1 MDPQFAKIVESLA
14 PKLAELLAMP
24 PLQYG
29 SIPMTLP
36 ERGVYLFS
44 EGRRHL
50 YVGRSNALRKRF
62 HRHFTHPRGAAF
74 AFLLARDATG
84 MKQRNYKK
92 GSGLTRAELMKNPAF
107 KRAFENAKLYMR
119 KMHYRCVEENDPVKQ
134 ALLEI
139 YCATVLRT
147 RHNDFDNH

>member
-1 MDPQFAKIVESLA
+1 MDPKFAKLVESLA
-14 PKLAELLAMP
+14 PKLAELVAMC
-24 PLQYG
+24 PLRHG
-29 SIPMTLP
+29 SIPMDLP

-44 EGRRHL
+44 KGRRHL
-50 YVGRSNALRKRF
+50 YVGRSNVLRKRF

-92 GSGLTRAELMKNPAF
+92 GSGLTRAELMKNASFKKAF
-107 KRAFENAKLYMR
+107 DDAKLLMR
-119 KMHYRCVEENDPVKQ
+119 TMDYRCVEEKDPTRQ

-147 RHNDFDNH
+147 KHNDFDNH